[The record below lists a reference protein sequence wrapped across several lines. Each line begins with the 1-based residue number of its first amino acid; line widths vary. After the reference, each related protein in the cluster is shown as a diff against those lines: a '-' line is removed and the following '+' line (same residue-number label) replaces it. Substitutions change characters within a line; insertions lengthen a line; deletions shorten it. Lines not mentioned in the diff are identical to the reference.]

1 MKIGFLVNGFPKL
14 SETFILNQVV
24 GLLSAEQKLTIFARS
39 RPDETV
45 THDLIEDWNMR
56 ENVVYSKI
64 PTTYLD
70 GVRILSKTVPQLAI
84 DGDVPLRTIWS
95 ELRHGKAAPHRLAN
109 LERVLGSGG
118 FDVYHAHFGSVG
130 NAFLGV
136 TKCRDEPY
144 IVSFYGRDASQ
155 LLREEPDRYDDLFRR
170 VDAVTALSEDMRSTL
185 VDAGCPRD
193 KTHIQPLCVDTRQ
206 FSYQPRTRED
216 GEPLRLL
223 TVARFVE
230 KKGLEYALRAVADLA
245 KTHDVEYTI
254 AGDGERRE
262 RIESLITEL
271 ELEEVVNLLGWQ
283 PQSTIVDLMTNA
295 HLFLLPSVTAE
306 NGDQEGTPTVLL
318 EAQAMGLPV
327 ISTYHAGIPEIV
339 ADGKSGLLVPE
350 RDSGALADALAT
362 LAENQ
367 SRWTEMGRH
376 GSNYIESKH
385 SIDAA
390 STSLLDLYKSF

>member
-1 MKIGFLVNGFPKL
+1 MKIGFLVNGFPKI

-24 GLLSAEQKLTIFARS
+24 GLLSAEQQLAIFARS
-39 RPDETV
+39 KPDETV

-56 ENVVYSKI
+56 EKVVYSKI
-64 PTTYLD
+64 PTTYPD

-84 DGDVPLRTIWS
+84 DGDVSLRTIWS
-95 ELRHGKAAPHRLAN
+95 ELRQGKAAPHRLAN
-109 LERVLGSGG
+109 LERVLGSDG

-136 TKCRDEPY
+136 TKCRSEPY
-144 IVSFYGRDASQ
+144 IASFYGRDASQ

-185 VDAGCPRD
+185 VDAGCPRN
-193 KTHIQPLCVDTRQ
+193 KTHIQPLCVDTRR
-206 FSYQPRTRED
+206 FSYRPRTRED

-245 KTHDVEYTI
+245 KTHDVKYTT
-254 AGDGERRE
+254 AWDGDRRE
-262 RIESLITEL
+262 RIESLMTEL

-306 NGDQEGTPTVLL
+306 NGDKEGTPTVLL
-318 EAQAMGLPV
+318 EAQAMGLPI

-350 RDSGALADALAT
+350 RDSEALADALAT
-362 LAENQ
+362 LAESQ

-376 GSNYIESKH
+376 GSNYVESKH
-385 SIDAA
+385 SIDAV
-390 STSLLDLYKSF
+390 STSLLDLYKSI